1 MRIKRYVL
9 PALAFAGVLIAALE
23 AVNPNRPV
31 SATNPQSSVPS
42 APFAS
47 FVAATG
53 TIEAGGDGNIVVGTS
68 EPGIVTRVF
77 VKWGDVVHPGDAL
90 FEIDDRDLRAQLP
103 LAVAAVQTAKAKLE
117 QAKLQLAVAD
127 RVPDPRAIS
136 VEELDNRRSA
146 VKISTTAVVSTEAEV
161 RRLRLDMERRTV
173 RALVAG
179 RILQLNIRPGEY
191 ASAGAT
197 GTPLILL
204 GSAARLN
211 VRVDVDQFDA
221 VRVHPDAHAIAALR
235 GIPGDRVTLRF
246 ERAEPYMVAKTAL
259 SGTTAERVDTRVLPV
274 IYSFDPSSL
283 PAAYVGQQMDV
294 FIEAAPASGS
304 HPAPAV
310 INQTQG
316 REP

>member
-9 PALAFAGVLIAALE
+9 PALALAGVLIAGLE
-23 AVNPNRPV
+23 AVNQSRPV
-31 SATNPQSSVPS
+31 SAPTPQAPVPS
-42 APFAS
+42 TPFIS

-53 TIEAGGDGNIVVGTS
+53 TIEAGGDGNIAVGTS
-68 EPGIVTRVF
+68 VPGIVTRVF
-77 VKWGDVVHPGDAL
+77 VRWGDVVRPGDAL

-103 LAVAAVQTAKAKLE
+103 SAVAAVQTAKAKLE
-117 QAKLQLAVAD
+117 QARLQLAVAD

-146 VKISTTAVVSTEAEV
+146 VKISTTAVVSAEAEV

-173 RALVAG
+173 RALVAS

-191 ASAGAT
+191 ASAGAA

-211 VRVDVDQFDA
+211 VRVEVDQFDA

-246 ERAEPYMVAKTAL
+246 ERVEPYMVAKTAL
-259 SGTTAERVDTRVLPV
+259 SGTSAERVDTRVLPV

-294 FIEAAPASGS
+294 FIEAAQASGS

-310 INQTQG
+310 INQTEG